1 MQNRNQQFFG
11 VAIATLILGILVYK
25 LENNVAIAQPS
36 GCQSTLTPEIR
47 QSILSDLRTQGIV
60 TDEVYNLGLQGNY
73 GLGALVTSGSLDN
86 PESLIIEKI
95 LLIREGSTWQGQ
107 ILPITAYQ
115 QASYNGTM
123 TDFLASQGIPRTTAE
138 CIFQLHEEEGV

>member
-1 MQNRNQQFFG
+1 MQNRNQQFLG

-25 LENNVAIAQPS
+25 LENSVAIAQPS

-47 QSILSDLRTQGIV
+47 QSILSDLRTQGIA

-86 PESLIIEKI
+86 PESLVIEKI
-95 LLIREGSTWQGQ
+95 LLRRESSIWQGY
-107 ILPITAYQ
+107 ILPFADYQ
-115 QASYNGTM
+115 RALFDGTM
-123 TDFLASQGIPRTTAE
+123 TNFLASQGIPAATAE
-138 CIFQLHEEEGV
+138 CIFQLHEEEGF

>member
-1 MQNRNQQFFG
+1 MQNRNQRFLG

-25 LENNVAIAQPS
+25 LENSVAIAQPS

-47 QSILSDLRTQGIV
+47 QSILSDLRAQGIV

-73 GLGALVTSGSLDN
+73 GLGALVTSGSLDH
-86 PESLIIEKI
+86 PEVIEKI
-95 LLIREGSTWQGQ
+95 LLRRESGIWQGY
-107 ILPITAYQ
+107 ILPFADYQ
-115 QASYNGTM
+115 QASFNGTM